1 MTDTISGY
9 AKDLEA
15 YFQARDRVESQ
26 TYRLTLT
33 GKQAR
38 YIQQA
43 CDLYERIHAGQW
55 FAISEL
61 LPCKKGVYVWEI
73 ERALREFVEP
83 LIDKDKLKF
92 ERIGGDISR
101 VIRHRLAW
109 DIEPQ
114 GGSGVN
120 FSKPFE
126 MSGEPLPHFEQVK
139 HAEPATAVIPVID
152 PKQREK

>member
-9 AKDLEA
+9 SSDLQA
-15 YFQARDRVESQ
+15 YFQARDRIEKQ

-33 GKQAR
+33 GKQAF
-38 YIQQA
+38 YIQKA
-43 CDLYERIHAGQW
+43 CELYERIHAGQW

-61 LPCKKGVYVWEI
+61 LPCKKDVYEWEV
-73 ERALREFVEP
+73 ERALKTFVEP
-83 LIDKDKLKF
+83 LINKDKLKF
-92 ERIGGDISR
+92 ERISGDISR

-114 GGSGVN
+114 GGITVN

-126 MSGEPLPHFEQVK
+126 MSGEPLPKFEQVK
-139 HAEPATAVIPVID
+139 ED
-152 PKQREK
+152 K